1 MFQFF
6 VTASIICYD
15 AKFKKSTYAI
25 VSTFIKTDILDEDSI
40 TDSELFLLFLKVVS
54 RDEKQILERNL
65 EPIFEKR
72 DNLFDVLPTN

>member
-15 AKFKKSTYAI
+15 TKLKKFTYAI
-25 VSTFIKTDILDEDSI
+25 VVTFIKTDILDEDSI

-54 RDEKQILERNL
+54 RDEKQKLERNL
-65 EPIFEKR
+65 KPIFEKR